1 MAEQTQ
7 DTLQPSSVEE
17 LQSIIRDANRVFFM
31 GREERLAPPLET
43 ENDTT
48 LVSLSKLNRI
58 LEYQPDEYTITVEA
72 GAKIRDVADALS
84 EHGQYLPFDPPFT
97 KENLSIGSIIARG
110 LSGPGACRFGILRDF
125 ILGVTLVDGL
135 GERVRTGGKVV
146 KNAAGFDVPKLMCGT
161 WGSLGTMTE
170 ATFKVFPIASEYRTL
185 VFKFSSFG
193 AGQSALVAIGRSQ
206 FTLDVLDLSKEGH
219 LYVKLGGQSG
229 SMENRVAALE
239 SALGLSGEEPDEVFW
254 DETIALD
261 RFPGSGAL
269 VKVATSP
276 RSIPALDIALRSH
289 GRSCRYSING
299 YVAWI
304 HWENA
309 LDDLHHILE
318 NQELTG
324 QVISGPEASSIIG
337 KQSQA
342 AFFKKVKSAFDP
354 EGKFPSLY
362 S

>member
-1 MAEQTQ
+1 MAEQMQ

-31 GREERLAPPLET
+31 GREERLAPPIHKEDST
-43 ENDTT
+43 R
-48 LVSLSKLNRI
+48 VSLSNLNRI

-72 GAKIRDVADALS
+72 GVKVSDVANALS

-97 KENLSIGSIIARG
+97 EEDLSIGSIIARG

-125 ILGVTLVDGL
+125 ILGVTFVDGL
-135 GERVRTGGKVV
+135 GERIRTGGKVV

-161 WGSLGTMTE
+161 WGSLGAITE
-170 ATFKVFPIASEYRTL
+170 ASFKVFPIAPEYRTL
-185 VFKFSSFG
+185 VFPFPSFD
-193 AGQSALVAIGRSQ
+193 AGHAAFVSLGRSQ
-206 FTLDVLDLSKEGH
+206 FTLDALDLRQDGH
-219 LYVKLGGQSG
+219 LYIKLGGQSG

-261 RFPGSGAL
+261 RFPESGAL

-276 RSIPALDIALRSH
+276 RSIPELDIALRSH

-337 KQSQA
+337 KQNQA